1 MKKRLCLILICFM
14 VALTFG
20 CSKNSSGPEGS
31 LKSIMNKIYE
41 GIPGDDIQELERIK
55 VNKENEE
62 YYLGK
67 ITFEYE
73 EALASEPMMTSV
85 AHSVVLIRVK
95 DEMTASKAKEELKET
110 VDPRK
115 WVCVGVDNVITE
127 SKGNLVLLVMDD
139 EIGTKIR
146 DNFLEL

>member
-1 MKKRLCLILICFM
+1 
-14 VALTFG
+14 
-20 CSKNSSGPEGS
+20 
-31 LKSIMNKIYE
+31 
-41 GIPGDDIQELERIK
+41 
-55 VNKENEE
+55 
-62 YYLGK
+62 
-67 ITFEYE
+67 
-73 EALASEPMMTSV
+73 MMTSV

-95 DEMTASKAKEELKET
+95 DEMTALKAKEELKET